1 MALPVIAVGLLAR
14 LLLRGGIAAARKYAA
29 KNGVRISA
37 NVLSKAKNINKTKK
51 AVNPRLKVKKLKAKE
66 KVEFKPTSA
75 KQKNI
80 KAKTDKKYDL
90 KTKKKTTTKTKPT
103 DTSKIKTKK
112 KVDKKVDKKSI
123 ATKSKDTKVK
133 TSKKSDKK
141 VDKKS
146 LATKSKDTKVKTKT
160 DKKVTKKVDKKSLAT
175 KKKTDT
181 KALKKLN
188 TIVPSFGGGM
198 LLGGLIASQNKKT
211 KPTDTNKI
219 KIKPKPKPDP
229 KKSIG
234 GTGRGEGALEYAR
247 RKSDSEIAKMKEKE
261 SRESRKLYQTAQPSA
276 TFEARVRA
284 LVAQKDKLKNI
295 DAGDGRSEYQVRI
308 NKLKK
313 ENKKAFKKMF
323 KLGGFGNLKD

>member
-133 TSKKSDKK
+133 TS
-141 VDKKS
+141 
-146 LATKSKDTKVKTKT
+146 
-160 DKKVTKKVDKKSLAT
+160 
-175 KKKTDT
+175 
-181 KALKKLN
+181 
-188 TIVPSFGGGM
+188 
-198 LLGGLIASQNKKT
+198 
-211 KPTDTNKI
+211 
-219 KIKPKPKPDP
+219 
-229 KKSIG
+229 
-234 GTGRGEGALEYAR
+234 
-247 RKSDSEIAKMKEKE
+247 
-261 SRESRKLYQTAQPSA
+261 
-276 TFEARVRA
+276 
-284 LVAQKDKLKNI
+284 
-295 DAGDGRSEYQVRI
+295 
-308 NKLKK
+308 
-313 ENKKAFKKMF
+313 
-323 KLGGFGNLKD
+323 

>member
-1 MALPVIAVGLLAR
+1 MALPLIAAGLLAR
-14 LLLRGGIAAARKYAA
+14 LLLRGGIIAARKYAA
-29 KNGVRISA
+29 KNSVKITA
-37 NVLSKAKNINKTKK
+37 NVLRQAKNINKTKK
-51 AVNPRLKVKKLKAKE
+51 VVYPKLKVKKLKAKK
-66 KVEFKPTSA
+66 KVEMKNVSA
-75 KQKNI
+75 KNKNI
-80 KAKTDKKYDL
+80 AAKVDKKYNI
-90 KTKKKTTTKTKPT
+90 KTKKKTTTTKTKPT

-133 TSKKSDKK
+133 T
-141 VDKKS
+141 
-146 LATKSKDTKVKTKT
+146 KT

-175 KKKTDT
+175 KKKPPNIPLIVG
-181 KALKKLN
+181 A
-188 TIVPSFGGGM
+188 TIG
-198 LLGGLIASQNKKT
+198 GGLIGAGVFNRSKT
-211 KPTDTNKI
+211 KPTNTDKI

-234 GTGRGEGALEYAR
+234 GTGRGEGALEFAK
-247 RKSDSEIAKMKEKE
+247 RKSDAAIAKMKEKE